1 MVEKIDALSELKQ
14 ILLEYALENGFK
26 LNPDPR
32 TISIVI
38 GGLIKNR
45 AKYGEFICPCRPTEI
60 TGDMEKDKNII
71 CPCIY
76 HKDEIK
82 INGACRCRL
91 FVSNEYFAETEIMLE
106 EIKEI

>member
-1 MVEKIDALSELKQ
+1 MVEGIDVLCELKNALSE
-14 ILLEYALENGFK
+14 YALKNGFK

-32 TISIVI
+32 VISIVI

-45 AKYGEFICPCRPTEI
+45 AKYGELLCPCRPKEM
-60 TGDMEKDKNII
+60 TGDIEKDKNII

-76 HKDEIK
+76 LKDEVK

-91 FVSNEYFAETEIMLE
+91 FVSNEYFAETERMLE
-106 EIKEI
+106 EIKVI